1 MLDRAVTLKNM
12 LKSEDRVEAVAR
24 FVAQHFQAYVQP
36 MGYKAFLVAVDREA
50 CCLYK
55 EALDR
60 HLPPEVSQVVI
71 SPGHNDPPA
80 VKRYHLSEEQ
90 EAAVRKAFRKPDE
103 NPQILIVTEKL
114 LTGYDAPI
122 LYAMY
127 LDKPMRDH
135 VFLQAIA
142 RVNRPYED
150 QEGRRKTSGLI
161 VDFVGIFD
169 NLERALAFD
178 SQDVEGVVEDL
189 EVLKGRFAD
198 LMARGAGSFCRSRR
212 ARKGTRP
219 WRRSWSTFA
228 TKSGGKAFTPTSAS
242 WKRCTRSF
250 PLTPSC
256 GRSSRTTKG
265 LWRCTAS

>member
-1 MLDRAVTLKNM
+1 MAPNHLQVDREAMEREFWQAAELEGVADIEEINRVLDRAVTLKNM

-114 LTGYDAPI
+114 LTGYDAPSSTPCTWTSPC
-122 LYAMY
+122 ATTCSCRPSPGSTA
-127 LDKPMRDH
+127 PMKT
-135 VFLQAIA
+135 
-142 RVNRPYED
+142 
-150 QEGRRKTSGLI
+150 RRG
-161 VDFVGIFD
+161 D
-169 NLERALAFD
+169 A
-178 SQDVEGVVEDL
+178 
-189 EVLKGRFAD
+189 
-198 LMARGAGSFCRSRR
+198 RR
-212 ARKGTRP
+212 AAS
-219 WRRSWSTFA
+219 SW
-228 TKSGGKAFTPTSAS
+228 TSWAS
-242 WKRCTRSF
+242 LTTWSALW
-250 PLTPSC
+250 PLTPK
-256 GRSSRTTKG
+256 TWKG
-265 LWRCTAS
+265 WWKTWRCSKGALRT